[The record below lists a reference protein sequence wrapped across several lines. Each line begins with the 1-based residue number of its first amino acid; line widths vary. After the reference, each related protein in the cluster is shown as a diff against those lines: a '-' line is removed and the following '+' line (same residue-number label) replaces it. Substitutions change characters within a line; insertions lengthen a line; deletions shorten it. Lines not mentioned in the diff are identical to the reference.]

1 MAETTKAT
9 FYYPP
14 LGFYYSVQFG
24 IAEKVTDDARFQ
36 SVSGLSVE
44 MEFET
49 YREGGVNDF
58 EHKLPGRTKYAE
70 LVLKRGMF
78 LDSKVTEWCLNA
90 FQNREFISSEV
101 TITLM
106 NEKGEGLR
114 AWCVKN
120 AIPKKWVVSD
130 FNSGESAVVI
140 ETLELVYSSFSVKK
154 PESNNE
160 DYKR

>member
-14 LGFYYSVQFG
+14 LGFYYSVKFG
-24 IAEKVTDDARFQ
+24 ISEVTDDARFQ

-49 YREGGVNDF
+49 YREGGLNEY
-58 EHKLPGRTKYAE
+58 EHKLPGRAKYAD

-90 FQNREFISSEV
+90 FQNREFIPSEI

-106 NEKGEGLR
+106 NEKDEGLR
-114 AWCVKN
+114 SWCVKN
-120 AIPKKWVVSD
+120 ALPKKWVVSD
-130 FNSGESAVVI
+130 FNSGENAVVV
-140 ETLELVYSSFSVKK
+140 ETLELVYTSFTVIK
-154 PESNNE
+154 P
-160 DYKR
+160 